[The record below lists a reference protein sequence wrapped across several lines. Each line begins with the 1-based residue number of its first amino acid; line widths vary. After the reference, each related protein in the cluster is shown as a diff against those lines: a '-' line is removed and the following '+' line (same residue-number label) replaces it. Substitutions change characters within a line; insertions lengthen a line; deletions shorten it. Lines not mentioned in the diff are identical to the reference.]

1 MLRYFVIPLVCPIT
15 CAVAVSVADVAV
27 LRLLRYFSSFPT
39 CIVYTRTHTQAVVYR
54 HNND

>member
-1 MLRYFVIPLVCPIT
+1 MLGYFVIPLVCPIT